1 MTTAPAPSGT
11 APAEGAMVVAPG
23 VDLGDVTGEVSL
35 FNPARTDE
43 LVGVYPLLGPE
54 HVDRVVASA
63 KAAWP
68 SWSKRSPSERLE
80 MVNAAG
86 AAIGAVDEL
95 ATLMVREQ
103 GKTLTEATG
112 EFSYFGYAVQFAQ
125 DELGLLEQPEEFADN
140 GMGRAWVYRRP
151 FGVVGIITPWNR
163 PFTLAVTGMV
173 PALLAGNT
181 VVLAVAPTAP
191 LAAMGA
197 FKSVAEHLPEGVL
210 SVVTGPGDVV
220 AQRLVDHPDVPK
232 ISFTG
237 SVRTGQ
243 LVMRRAAE
251 NLKSLTLEL
260 GGNDAAIVLD
270 DVPSGSALME
280 RLVDGTF
287 MSTGQVCMA
296 VKRLYVPR
304 ARVGDFVEGL
314 GAILDD
320 YVIGNGLDPATTLGP
335 VHTGAQRD
343 RVDVLVEDA
352 RRRGGTIHEWGDL
365 REDPAHG
372 YFLRPMLV
380 TDLTNEAALVQEEQ
394 FGPVLPI
401 IGYDTVD
408 EAVHMANDSQYGLA
422 SSVWSV
428 DEERARSVA
437 QGLEAG
443 ATFLNSHGVMS
454 VDRRA
459 PFGGVKHSGL
469 GRMSGRWAIESFTEP
484 HTVSIR
490 NLAALG

>member
-1 MTTAPAPSGT
+1 
-11 APAEGAMVVAPG
+11 MVIASD
-23 VDLGDVTGEVSL
+23 VDLSDVSGRVSL

-68 SWSKRSPSERLE
+68 SWSKLSPTERLE
-80 MVNAAG
+80 MVQKAG
-86 AAIGAVDEL
+86 AAIGAVGEL

-103 GKTLTEATG
+103 GKTLAEATG

-125 DELGLLEQPEEFADN
+125 DELGILEEPEEFGDN
-140 GMGRAWVYRRP
+140 GMGRALVYRRP
-151 FGVVGIITPWNR
+151 YGVVGIITPWNR

-191 LAAMGA
+191 LAAMEA
-197 FKSVAEHLPEGVL
+197 FKTVAEHLPDGVL

-270 DVPSGSALME
+270 DVPPGSALME

-296 VKRLYVPR
+296 VKRLYVPSPL
-304 ARVGDFVEGL
+304 VQNFVDGL
-314 GAILDD
+314 GSILQD

-335 VHTGAQRD
+335 VHTLAQRD
-343 RVDVLVEDA
+343 RVQSLVDEA
-352 RRRGGTIHEWGDL
+352 RRRGGTVQELGDL
-365 REDPAHG
+365 REDPERG
-372 YFLRPMLV
+372 YFLRPTLV
-380 TDLTNEAALVQEEQ
+380 TGLTNEAPLVQEEQ

-401 IGYDTVD
+401 IGYDTVED
-408 EAVHMANDSQYGLA
+408 AVAMANDSPYGLA

-437 QGLEAG
+437 QRLEAG

-469 GRMSGRWAIESFTEP
+469 GRMSGRWAIESFCEL
-484 HTVSIR
+484 HTISVR
-490 NLAALG
+490 NGTALGQESPGPIELDQ